1 MQLCPHLKKF
11 KGKTE
16 LFPSN
21 ILACQKRKKKKKLQE
36 YCRNK
41 KKKKNEIKKMTLL
54 MSNTQTKMTRHVKK
68 LEKYDLQ

>member
-21 ILACQKRKKKKKLQE
+21 ILACQKRKKKNCK
-36 YCRNK
+36 NIVGIK